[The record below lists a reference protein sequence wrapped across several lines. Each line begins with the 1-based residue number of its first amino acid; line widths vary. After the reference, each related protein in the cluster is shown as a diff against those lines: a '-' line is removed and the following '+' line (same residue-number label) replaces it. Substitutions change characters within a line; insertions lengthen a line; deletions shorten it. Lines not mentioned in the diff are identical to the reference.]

1 MVNEVDEEDEYCF
14 RQKFLQNS
22 QKVLKKVTNVSVLG
36 LVTNLRPQIQ
46 CHKFLLKYS
55 FIYSQTFPCWLAPT
69 PLFCP
74 IFQINSLEFYTSLFL
89 SEKKEKSTNEKRVE
103 MIRRKSILYL
113 GSCDSTPPASSVQ
126 PTSWPTVDIRYISI
140 QCFWR

>member
-1 MVNEVDEEDEYCF
+1 MLSTKISA
-14 RQKFLQNS
+14 KFT
-22 QKVLKKVTNVSVLG
+22 KGFKKVTNVSVLG

-74 IFQINSLEFYTSLFL
+74 IFQIISFEFYTSLFL
-89 SEKKEKSTNEKRVE
+89 SEKRKEKSTHQQRVE
-103 MIRRKSILYL
+103 IIRRKSILYL
-113 GSCDSTPPASSVQ
+113 GSCDSTPPASSVR

>member
-1 MVNEVDEEDEYCF
+1 MLSTKISA
-14 RQKFLQNS
+14 KFT
-22 QKVLKKVTNVSVLG
+22 KGFKKVTNVSVLG

-55 FIYSQTFPCWLAPT
+55 FIYSQTFPCWHP
-69 PLFCP
+69 PPFFCP
-74 IFQINSLEFYTSLFL
+74 IFQIISLEFYTSLFL
-89 SEKKEKSTNEKRVE
+89 SEKKEKSTHQKRVE

-113 GSCDSTPPASSVQ
+113 GSCDSTPPASSVR

-140 QCFWR
+140 H

>member
-1 MVNEVDEEDEYCF
+1 MLSTKISA
-14 RQKFLQNS
+14 KFT
-22 QKVLKKVTNVSVLG
+22 KGFKKVTNVSVLG

-69 PLFCP
+69 PP
-74 IFQINSLEFYTSLFL
+74 FL
-89 SEKKEKSTNEKRVE
+89 PNFSNNFIGVLHIIISNRKKEKSKHQKRVE

-113 GSCDSTPPASSVQ
+113 GSCDSTPPASSVR

>member
-1 MVNEVDEEDEYCF
+1 MLSTKISA
-14 RQKFLQNS
+14 KFT
-22 QKVLKKVTNVSVLG
+22 KGFKKVTNISVLG

-74 IFQINSLEFYTSLFL
+74 IFQIISLEFYTSLFL
-89 SEKKEKSTNEKRVE
+89 SEKRKNQKRVE

-113 GSCDSTPPASSVQ
+113 GSCDSTPPASSVR

-140 QCFWR
+140 HWR